1 MSDANS
7 STGAVRT
14 LRDLELRHLAAL
26 SAVAETGSFGR
37 AAARL
42 GFTQSAV
49 SQQIAALERVVG
61 EPVFDRPGGPRPV
74 EITPAGE
81 VLLGHA
87 RVVLGRLREAEQDL
101 AALRAG
107 EQGRIAIGTFQ
118 SVSVK
123 ILPAVLTALKA
134 ERPGVEVHLIELTDQ
149 TELIDQVV
157 SGELDLTF
165 VNTVEDPRLIT
176 EFLFADPIM
185 FVTAADPAVPT
196 GPIAA
201 SELNGRPLIG
211 EQESSCQLLIESSLR
226 LVGVSPTYVFR
237 SNDNGAMQ
245 AMVRAGMGDAVMPLL
260 AIDRT
265 DPGVVVREIEP
276 ALEPRHIGLGWRP
289 GRTLPPAAR
298 RFVELSHEIGAAV
311 ADSLVAA

>member
-1 MSDANS
+1 MSISVTDDS
-7 STGAVRT
+7 SSWRT
-14 LRDLELRHLAAL
+14 LRDVEIRHLAAL
-26 SAVAETGSFGR
+26 GAVADTGSFGR
-37 AAARL
+37 AAAQL

-49 SQQIAALERVVG
+49 SQQIAALERIVG
-61 EPVFDRPGGPRPV
+61 EPVFERPGGPRPV

-81 VLLGHA
+81 VLLRHA

-118 SVSVK
+118 SVSVR
-123 ILPAVLTALKA
+123 ILPAVLAALKA
-134 ERPGVEVHLIELTDQ
+134 ERPGVDVHLIELADQ

-157 SGELDLTF
+157 SGALDLTF
-165 VNTVEDPRLIT
+165 VNTVEDPRLVT
-176 EFLFADPIM
+176 EFLFSDPIM
-185 FVTAADPAVPT
+185 FVTAATPDVSGGPVAPAE
-196 GPIAA
+196 I
-201 SELNGRPLIG
+201 NGRPLIG

-226 LVGVSPTYVFR
+226 LLGVSPTYVFR

-265 DPGVVVREIEP
+265 DPGVVVREVEP
-276 ALEPRHIGLGWRP
+276 PLEPRLIGV
-289 GRTLPPAAR
+289 AAD
-298 RFVELSHEIGAAV
+298 V
-311 ADSLVAA
+311 ASDLVAA

>member
-1 MSDANS
+1 M
-7 STGAVRT
+7 
-14 LRDLELRHLAAL
+14 
-26 SAVAETGSFGR
+26 
-37 AAARL
+37 
-42 GFTQSAV
+42 
-49 SQQIAALERVVG
+49 
-61 EPVFDRPGGPRPV
+61 
-74 EITPAGE
+74 
-81 VLLGHA
+81 
-87 RVVLGRLREAEQDL
+87 
-101 AALRAG
+101 
-107 EQGRIAIGTFQ
+107 
-118 SVSVK
+118 
-123 ILPAVLTALKA
+123 
-134 ERPGVEVHLIELTDQ
+134 TDQ

-245 AMVRAGMGDAVMPLL
+245 AMVRAGMGIAYM
-260 AIDRT
+260 
-265 DPGVVVREIEP
+265 P
-276 ALEPRHIGLGWRP
+276 ALCVDPWEHGISVHATEPRLQPRQISIAWRS
-289 GRTLPPAAR
+289 GRTQSPIAE
-298 RFVELSHEIGAAV
+298 RFVDITVAVCAELVEKRKDVPAV
-311 ADSLVAA
+311 A